1 MAARVRRALELAADA
16 LLEERPV
23 PDEAVASMGASLVP
37 GRIYT
42 LLGNLRWLR
51 DAHRLRRLWDRPYSE

>member
-1 MAARVRRALELAADA
+1 
-16 LLEERPV
+16 
-23 PDEAVASMGASLVP
+23 MGASLVP

-51 DAHRLRRLWDRPYSE
+51 DAHRYRALRRLWDRPYSE